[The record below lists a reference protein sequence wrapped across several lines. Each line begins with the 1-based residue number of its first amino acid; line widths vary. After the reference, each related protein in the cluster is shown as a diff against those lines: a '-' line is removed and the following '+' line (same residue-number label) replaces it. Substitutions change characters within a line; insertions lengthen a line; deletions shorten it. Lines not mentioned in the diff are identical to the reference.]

1 MNHKLTYTEVLPR
14 VYEFTLT
21 VTEAKKIVGRHRI
34 WADLPWRFDQR
45 KEFFDRAE
53 KFLLYRAGL
62 IAEPLFIRVAENE
75 VAL

>member
-21 VTEAKKIVGRHRI
+21 VTEAKKITRRYRI
-34 WADLPWRFDQR
+34 WADQPWSFAQR

-62 IAEPLFIRVAENE
+62 IGEPLFMRVAENE
-75 VAL
+75 EAL